1 MSLVLLAERRPPVL
15 QDGKVFVSDQQDL
28 MKKLCQSEVEEER
41 GGGHVIQLGTS
52 LIHEFHFHRNFNFD
66 MKTSSHAARN

>member
-41 GGGHVIQLGTS
+41 GGGPRHTAGNKANS
-52 LIHEFHFHRNFNFD
+52 
-66 MKTSSHAARN
+66 